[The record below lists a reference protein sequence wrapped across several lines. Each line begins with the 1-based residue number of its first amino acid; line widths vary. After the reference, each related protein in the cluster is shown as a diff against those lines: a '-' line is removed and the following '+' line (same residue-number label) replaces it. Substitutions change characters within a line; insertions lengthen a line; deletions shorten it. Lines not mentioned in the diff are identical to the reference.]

1 MLDKYKIMIW
11 NCRQQSYVSKFKE
24 QWQQGYTILY
34 KKLTT
39 QSCIHPLPKSYT
51 ELGIANVCK
60 NSPIQRFMTSLTV
73 ARNFLDTSS
82 RRQQYFEHFI
92 NLFKKYLF
100 FSESKIKHIKGLSK
114 PQWVEKHK
122 AYDTIYIMCRLVY

>member
-39 QSCIHPLPKSYT
+39 QSCINPLPKPYT

-100 FSESKIKHIKGLSK
+100 FSESKIKHVKGLSK
-114 PQWVEKHK
+114 PQWV
-122 AYDTIYIMCRLVY
+122 

>member
-1 MLDKYKIMIW
+1 
-11 NCRQQSYVSKFKE
+11 
-24 QWQQGYTILY
+24 
-34 KKLTT
+34 
-39 QSCIHPLPKSYT
+39 
-51 ELGIANVCK
+51 
-60 NSPIQRFMTSLTV
+60 MTSLTV
-73 ARNFLDTSS
+73 VRNFLDTSS